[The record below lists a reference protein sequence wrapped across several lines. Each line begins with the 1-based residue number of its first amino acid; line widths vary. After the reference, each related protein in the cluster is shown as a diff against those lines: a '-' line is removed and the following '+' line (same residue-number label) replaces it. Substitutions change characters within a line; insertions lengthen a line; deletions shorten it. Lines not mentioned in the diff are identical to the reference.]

1 MVVLI
6 VILTIVVFIVVDVF
20 SRLALKKLETTK
32 MRKEREKAL
41 DIGLRLDFT
50 DEAKSLK
57 RVEVENP
64 KARILAVDDESI
76 ILDSFRKILVIAGYS
91 IDTVEVGQEAI
102 GLIQKRNYDF
112 VFTDLKMPDMDGLEV
127 TKAVKHFRP
136 DVDVIMITGYAT
148 IESAVESMKYG
159 ALDYVQKPFTED
171 ELVEFVNKSL
181 IRRQARIEKQI
192 TPTVHLI
199 TPSVGATASK
209 HAFNVPSGL
218 FVSSSHTWVSI
229 YSNGMLR
236 IGLDDFMQKIVDQ
249 IDRIGLPDA
258 GLKVQ
263 KGDPLFYLRHGTQ
276 EIAMP
281 APVSGIV
288 TSVNTELRTRP
299 ELLQLK
305 PYDLGW
311 VCNVEPTDLK
321 EDIQS
326 LKIGADAVSW
336 YHEEIDRYV
345 ELLKSDMEKK
355 GEEKDKVHAEG
366 GQTDETTWGTLS
378 RAFLRV

>member
-355 GEEKDKVHAEG
+355 GEEKDKAHAEG

>member
-355 GEEKDKVHAEG
+355 GEEGDRAHAESG
-366 GQTDETTWGTLS
+366 HTDETAWGTLS